1 MSWRVLEFKRP
12 RAETEAMV
20 AWLGELLARE
30 GVRVTLAKETDWGL
44 ELTVA
49 LGGRKTLLGIG
60 EVEGEPGTFRAF
72 TRPPSI
78 LDAVLGGGRLRLR
91 NEVLARLEAG
101 LQRDPLA
108 RDVRW
113 VER

>member
-1 MSWRVLEFKRP
+1 
-12 RAETEAMV
+12 MV

-30 GVRVTLAKETDWGL
+30 GVRVTFAKETDWGL

-49 LGGRKTLLGIG
+49 LGGRRTLLGIG

-72 TRPPSI
+72 TRPPSV
-78 LDAVLGGGRLRLR
+78 LDTFLAPSRVRLR
-91 NEVLARLEAG
+91 NEVLKRLRAALEKDG
-101 LQRDPLA
+101 LA